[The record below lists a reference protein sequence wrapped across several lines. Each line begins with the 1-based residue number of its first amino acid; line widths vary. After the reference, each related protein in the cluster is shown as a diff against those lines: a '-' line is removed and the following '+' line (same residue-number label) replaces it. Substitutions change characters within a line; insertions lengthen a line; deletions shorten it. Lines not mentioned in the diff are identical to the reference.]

1 LERPMSA
8 TQTPIN
14 FKTEAEVLEY
24 YKKDKDNNQVVI
36 FEGIV
41 YDVKNY
47 MPEHPGGGDLIEK
60 LLGMNIDEDFE
71 EAEHTKTA
79 KKLFKDLTVVGKM
92 SSEKSDEIS

>member
-1 LERPMSA
+1 MSA

-24 YKKDKDNNQVVI
+24 YNKDKDNNQVVI

-92 SSEKSDEIS
+92 TSAESDEIS